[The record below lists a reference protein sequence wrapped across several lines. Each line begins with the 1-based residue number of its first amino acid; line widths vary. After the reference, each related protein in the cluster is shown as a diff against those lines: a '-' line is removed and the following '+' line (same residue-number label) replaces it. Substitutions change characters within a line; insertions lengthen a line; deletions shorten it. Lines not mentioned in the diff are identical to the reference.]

1 MHSSRCLSASNI
13 VQERSQFDGKQSM
26 AVFLSRYP
34 RYYLQ
39 ITREDTLL
47 FSNQE
52 TKAEML
58 EEWEVVADF
67 TKLIPPG
74 LQDQA

>member
-26 AVFLSRYP
+26 TVFLSRYP

-39 ITREDTLL
+39 ITREGTLL

-67 TKLIPPG
+67 TKLIPLGSMG
-74 LQDQA
+74 LP